1 MLLKI
6 NNNVVEKK
14 QVLWVCR
21 NEGWQTLTLAY
32 TTTHQE
38 RTPTVRKENKGLAG
52 HGEE

>member
-1 MLLKI
+1 M
-6 NNNVVEKK
+6 VGTSGFE
-14 QVLWVCR
+14 QGR

-38 RTPTVRKENKGLAG
+38 PQPYKEKKNKGLAG